1 MDLLL
6 VLTYTALCVAIFKIF
21 RIPLNKWTVPTAV
34 LGGIAIIGT
43 LIMLMNYNHPYS
55 EMARNYYIS
64 TPIVPLVKG
73 RVTEVAVKP
82 DQKVNK
88 GDVLFRIDDEPFR
101 QKVSSLEARV
111 SANQEHVKSIEAR
124 LRSARL
130 DRDRASEL
138 IRRGIGKQRDLDVSQ
153 ANVDDLA
160 AQLDQQQATLVDVQS
175 QLREANYQL
184 EQTVVYAPSNG
195 HVVQL
200 ALRPGMIAT
209 PFMYRPVMTF
219 IHEEDN
225 AYVGWFWQNSMQ
237 RLAVGDE
244 AEVVIDGIPGMIFK
258 GEVEA
263 VIPAIAAGNVQA
275 NAALLDQSSAVR
287 PGRLPVR
294 IKITDPRWQEY
305 QVIAGASGQAAIYT
319 HHFHHVSVMRKVL
332 LRMASWMNYI
342 FPFH

>member
-6 VLTYTALCVAIFKIF
+6 ILTYTALCVAVFKIF
-21 RIPLNKWTVPTAV
+21 RIPLNKWTVPTAA
-34 LGGIAIIGT
+34 LGGVILIGT

-73 RVTEVAVKP
+73 RVTEVPVQPNQPVK
-82 DQKVNK
+82 K

-101 QKVSSLEARV
+101 LKADSLTARV
-111 SANQEHVKSIEAR
+111 ESNREHLKSIEAR
-124 LRSARL
+124 LRAAKL
-130 DRDRASEL
+130 DRDRAREL
-138 IRRGIGKQRDLDVSQ
+138 MQRGVGKQRDLDVSQ
-153 ANVDDLA
+153 ANVDDIV
-160 AQLDQQQATLVDVQS
+160 AQIDQQKANLSDLQS
-175 QLREANYQL
+175 QLQEAKYQQA
-184 EQTVVYAPSNG
+184 QTVVYAPTDG

-209 PFMYRPVMTF
+209 PFMFRPVMTF
-219 IHEEDN
+219 IHKDDN

-244 AEVVIDGIPGMIFK
+244 AEVVIDGVPGKIFK
-258 GEVEA
+258 GKVTA

-275 NAALLDQSSAVR
+275 NVGLLDQTTAVR
-287 PGRLPVR
+287 PGRLPVL
-294 IKITDPRWQEY
+294 ISITDPEWAKY

-319 HHFHHVSVMRKVL
+319 EHFHHVSIMRKIL

>member
-6 VLTYTALCVAIFKIF
+6 ILTYTALCVAIFKIF
-21 RIPLNKWTVPTAV
+21 RIPLNKWTVPTAA
-34 LGGIAIIGT
+34 LGGVILIGT

-55 EMARNYYIS
+55 EMARNYYLS

-73 RVTEVAVKP
+73 RVVEVPVQANQPVK
-82 DQKVNK
+82 K
-88 GDVLFRIDDEPFR
+88 GDVLFRLDDEPFR
-101 QKVSSLEARV
+101 LKVESLSARLD
-111 SANQEHVKSIEAR
+111 ANKDQLKSIDAR
-124 LRSARL
+124 LRSAKL
-130 DRDRASEL
+130 DRDRASDL
-138 IRRGIGKQRDLDVSQ
+138 MRRGVGKQRDLDVTQ
-153 ANVDDLA
+153 ASVDEIAAQMDQQRAMLEDLQ
-160 AQLDQQQATLVDVQS
+160 AQLD
-175 QLREANYQL
+175 EAKYQL
-184 EQTVVYAPSNG
+184 AQTVVYAPSDG

-219 IHEEDN
+219 IHKDET

-244 AEVVIDGIPGMIFK
+244 AEVVIDGIPGKIFK
-258 GEVEA
+258 GKVTA

-275 NAALLDQSSAVR
+275 NAMLLDQTSAIR
-287 PGRLPVR
+287 PGRMPVL
-294 IKITDPRWQEY
+294 ISITDPEWAKY
-305 QVIAGASGQAAIYT
+305 QVIAGASGQAAVYT
-319 HHFHHVSVMRKVL
+319 EYFHHVSVMRKVL

>member
-6 VLTYTALCVAIFKIF
+6 ILTYTALCVAIFKIF
-21 RIPLNKWTVPTAV
+21 QIPLNKWTVPTAA
-34 LGGIAIIGT
+34 LGGVVLIGT

-55 EMARNYYIS
+55 EMARNYYLS

-73 RVTEVAVKP
+73 RVVEVPVQANQPVK
-82 DQKVNK
+82 K
-88 GDVLFRIDDEPFR
+88 GDVLFRLDDEPFR
-101 QKVSSLEARV
+101 LKVDSLSARLD
-111 SANQEHVKSIEAR
+111 ANKDQLKSIDAR
-124 LRSARL
+124 LRSAKL
-130 DRDRASEL
+130 DRDRASDL
-138 IRRGIGKQRDLDVSQ
+138 MRRGVGKQRDLDVTQ
-153 ANVDDLA
+153 ASVDEIAAQMDQQRAMLEDLQ
-160 AQLDQQQATLVDVQS
+160 AQLD
-175 QLREANYQL
+175 EAKYQL
-184 EQTVVYAPSNG
+184 AQTVVYAPSDG

-219 IHEEDN
+219 IHKDET

-244 AEVVIDGIPGMIFK
+244 AEVVIDGIPGKIFK
-258 GEVEA
+258 GKVTA

-275 NAALLDQSSAVR
+275 NAMLLDQTSAIR
-287 PGRLPVR
+287 PGRMPVL
-294 IKITDPRWQEY
+294 ISITDPEWAKY
-305 QVIAGASGQAAIYT
+305 QVIAGASGQAAVYT
-319 HHFHHVSVMRKVL
+319 EYFHHVSVMRKVL

>member
-6 VLTYTALCVAIFKIF
+6 ILTYTAVCVAIFKIF
-21 RIPLNKWTVPTAV
+21 RIPLNKWTVPTAA
-34 LGGIAIIGT
+34 LGGIIIIGA
-43 LIMLMNYNHPYS
+43 LIILMNYNHPYS

-73 RVTEVAVKP
+73 RVVEVPVKP
-82 DQKVNK
+82 NQLVKK
-88 GDVLFRIDDEPFR
+88 GDVLFRLDDEPFR
-101 QKVSSLEARV
+101 LKADSLTARV
-111 SANQEHVKSIEAR
+111 ESNREHLKSIEAR
-124 LRSARL
+124 LRSAKL
-130 DRDRASEL
+130 DRDRAKEL
-138 IRRGIGKQRDLDVSQ
+138 MQRGVGKQRDLDVSQ
-153 ANVDDLA
+153 ANVDDIVAQIDQQKATLNDLQ
-160 AQLDQQQATLVDVQS
+160 AQLL
-175 QLREANYQL
+175 EAKYQL
-184 EQTVVYAPSNG
+184 AQTVVYAPSDG

-219 IHEEDN
+219 IHKDET

-237 RLAVGDE
+237 RLAIGDE
-244 AEVVIDGIPGMIFK
+244 AEVVIDGIPGKIFK
-258 GEVEA
+258 GKVTA

-275 NAALLDQSSAVR
+275 NAGLLDQTTVVR
-287 PGRLPVR
+287 PGRLPV
-294 IKITDPRWQEY
+294 IISITDPEWPKY

-319 HHFHHVSVMRKVL
+319 HYFHHVSIMRKVL

>member
-6 VLTYTALCVAIFKIF
+6 ILTYTALCVAIFKIF
-21 RIPLNKWTVPTAV
+21 RIPLNKWTVPTAA
-34 LGGIAIIGT
+34 LGGVILIGT

-55 EMARNYYIS
+55 EMARNYYLS

-73 RVTEVAVKP
+73 RVVEVPVQANQPVK
-82 DQKVNK
+82 K
-88 GDVLFRIDDEPFR
+88 GDVLFRLDDEPFKL
-101 QKVSSLEARV
+101 KVESLTARLN
-111 SANQEHVKSIEAR
+111 ANKDQLKSIDAR
-124 LRSARL
+124 LRSAKL
-130 DRDRASEL
+130 DRDRASDL
-138 IRRGIGKQRDLDVSQ
+138 MRRGVGKQRDLDVTQ
-153 ANVDDLA
+153 ASVDEIAAQMDQQRATLEDLQ
-160 AQLDQQQATLVDVQS
+160 AQLD
-175 QLREANYQL
+175 EAKYQL
-184 EQTVVYAPSNG
+184 AQTVVYAPSDG

-219 IHEEDN
+219 IHKDET

-244 AEVVIDGIPGMIFK
+244 AEVVIDGIPGKIFK
-258 GEVEA
+258 GKVTA

-275 NAALLDQSSAVR
+275 NAMLLDQTSAIR
-287 PGRLPVR
+287 PGRMPVL
-294 IKITDPRWQEY
+294 ISITDPEWTKY
-305 QVIAGASGQAAIYT
+305 QVIAGASGQAAVYT
-319 HHFHHVSVMRKVL
+319 EYFHHVSVMRKVL

>member
-6 VLTYTALCVAIFKIF
+6 ILTYTALCVAIFKIF
-21 RIPLNKWTVPTAV
+21 RIPLNKWTVPTAA
-34 LGGIAIIGT
+34 LGGVVLIGT

-55 EMARNYYIS
+55 EMARNYYLS

-73 RVTEVAVKP
+73 RVVEVPVQANQPVK
-82 DQKVNK
+82 K
-88 GDVLFRIDDEPFR
+88 GDVLFRLDDEPFR
-101 QKVSSLEARV
+101 LKVESLSARLD
-111 SANQEHVKSIEAR
+111 ANKDQLKSIDAR
-124 LRSARL
+124 LRSAKL
-130 DRDRASEL
+130 DRDRASDL
-138 IRRGIGKQRDLDVSQ
+138 MRRGVGKQRDLDVTQ
-153 ANVDDLA
+153 ASVDEIAAQMDQQRATLEDLQ
-160 AQLDQQQATLVDVQS
+160 AQLD
-175 QLREANYQL
+175 EAKYQL
-184 EQTVVYAPSNG
+184 AQTVVYAPSDG

-219 IHEEDN
+219 IHKDET

-244 AEVVIDGIPGMIFK
+244 AEVVIDGIPGKIFK
-258 GEVEA
+258 GKVTA

-275 NAALLDQSSAVR
+275 NAMLLDQTSAIR
-287 PGRLPVR
+287 PGRMPVL
-294 IKITDPRWQEY
+294 ISITDPEWAKY
-305 QVIAGASGQAAIYT
+305 QVIAGASGQAAVYT
-319 HHFHHVSVMRKVL
+319 EYFHHVSVMRKVL

>member
-34 LGGIAIIGT
+34 LGGIAMIGT

-55 EMARNYYIS
+55 EMARNYYVS

-82 DQKVNK
+82 DQKVKK

-111 SANQEHVKSIEAR
+111 NANQEHVRSIEAR

-138 IRRGIGKQRDLDVSQ
+138 MRRGIGKQRDLDVSQ

-219 IHEEDN
+219 IHEEDS

-319 HHFHHVSVMRKVL
+319 QHFHHVSVMRKVL

>member
-6 VLTYTALCVAIFKIF
+6 ILTYTALCVAVFKIF
-21 RIPLNKWTVPTAV
+21 RIPLNKWTVPTAA
-34 LGGIAIIGT
+34 LGGVILIGT

-73 RVTEVAVKP
+73 RVTEVPVQPNQPVK
-82 DQKVNK
+82 K

-101 QKVSSLEARV
+101 LKADSLTARV
-111 SANQEHVKSIEAR
+111 ESNREHLKSIEAR
-124 LRSARL
+124 LRSAKL
-130 DRDRASEL
+130 DRDRAREL
-138 IRRGIGKQRDLDVSQ
+138 MQRGVGKQRDLDVSQ
-153 ANVDDLA
+153 ANVDDIVAQIDQQKANLNDLQ
-160 AQLDQQQATLVDVQS
+160 AQLQEAKYQQS
-175 QLREANYQL
+175 
-184 EQTVVYAPSNG
+184 QTVVYAPTDG

-209 PFMYRPVMTF
+209 PFMFRPVMTF
-219 IHEEDN
+219 IHKDDT

-244 AEVVIDGIPGMIFK
+244 AEVVIDGVPGKIFK
-258 GEVEA
+258 GTVTS

-275 NAALLDQSSAVR
+275 NVGLLDQTTAVR
-287 PGRLPVR
+287 PGRLPVL
-294 IKITDPRWQEY
+294 ISITDPEWAKY

-319 HHFHHVSVMRKVL
+319 EHFHHVSIMRKIL

>member
-6 VLTYTALCVAIFKIF
+6 ILTYTALCVAIFKIF
-21 RIPLNKWTVPTAV
+21 RIPLNKWTVPTAA
-34 LGGIAIIGT
+34 LGGVVLIGT

-55 EMARNYYIS
+55 EMARNYYLS

-73 RVTEVAVKP
+73 RVVEVPVQANQPVK
-82 DQKVNK
+82 K
-88 GDVLFRIDDEPFR
+88 GDVLFRLDDEPFR
-101 QKVSSLEARV
+101 LKVESLSARLD
-111 SANQEHVKSIEAR
+111 ANKDQLKSIDAR
-124 LRSARL
+124 LRSAKL
-130 DRDRASEL
+130 DRDRASDL
-138 IRRGIGKQRDLDVSQ
+138 MRRGVGKQRDLDVTQ
-153 ANVDDLA
+153 ASVDEIAAQMDQQRAMLEDLQ
-160 AQLDQQQATLVDVQS
+160 AQLD
-175 QLREANYQL
+175 EAKYQL
-184 EQTVVYAPSNG
+184 AQTVVYAPSDG

-219 IHEEDN
+219 IHKDET

-244 AEVVIDGIPGMIFK
+244 AEVVIDGIPGKIFK
-258 GEVEA
+258 GKVTA

-275 NAALLDQSSAVR
+275 NAMLLDQTSAIR
-287 PGRLPVR
+287 PGRMPVL
-294 IKITDPRWQEY
+294 ISITDPEWAKY
-305 QVIAGASGQAAIYT
+305 QVIAGASGQAAVYT
-319 HHFHHVSVMRKVL
+319 EYFHHVSVMRKVL

>member
-6 VLTYTALCVAIFKIF
+6 ILTYTALCVAIFKIF
-21 RIPLNKWTVPTAV
+21 RIPLNKWTVPTAA
-34 LGGIAIIGT
+34 LGGVILIGT

-55 EMARNYYIS
+55 EMARNYYLS

-73 RVTEVAVKP
+73 RVVEVPVQANQPVK
-82 DQKVNK
+82 K
-88 GDVLFRIDDEPFR
+88 GDVLFRLDDEPFR
-101 QKVSSLEARV
+101 LKVDSLTARLD
-111 SANQEHVKSIEAR
+111 ANKDQLKSIDAR
-124 LRSARL
+124 LRSAKL
-130 DRDRASEL
+130 DRDRASDL
-138 IRRGIGKQRDLDVSQ
+138 MRRGVGKQRDLDVTQ
-153 ANVDDLA
+153 ASVDEIAAQMDQQRAMLEDLQ
-160 AQLDQQQATLVDVQS
+160 AQLD
-175 QLREANYQL
+175 EAKYQL
-184 EQTVVYAPSNG
+184 AQTVVYAPSDG

-219 IHEEDN
+219 IHKDET

-244 AEVVIDGIPGMIFK
+244 AEVVIDGIPGKIFK
-258 GEVEA
+258 GTVTA

-275 NAALLDQSSAVR
+275 NAMLLDQTSAIR
-287 PGRLPVR
+287 PGRMPVL
-294 IKITDPRWQEY
+294 ISITDPEWAKY
-305 QVIAGASGQAAIYT
+305 QVIAGASGQAAVYT
-319 HHFHHVSVMRKVL
+319 EYFHHVSVMRKVL

>member
-6 VLTYTALCVAIFKIF
+6 ILTYTALCVAVFKIF
-21 RIPLNKWTVPTAV
+21 RIPLNKWTVPTAA
-34 LGGIAIIGT
+34 LGGIILIGT

-55 EMARNYYIS
+55 EMARNYYVS

-73 RVTEVAVKP
+73 RVTEVPVQPNQPVK
-82 DQKVNK
+82 K

-101 QKVSSLEARV
+101 LKADSLTARV
-111 SANQEHVKSIEAR
+111 ESNREHLKSIEAR
-124 LRSARL
+124 LRSAKL
-130 DRDRASEL
+130 DRDRAREL
-138 IRRGIGKQRDLDVSQ
+138 MQRGVGKQRDLDVSQ
-153 ANVDDLA
+153 ANVDDIV
-160 AQLDQQQATLVDVQS
+160 AQIDQQKANLNDLQS
-175 QLREANYQL
+175 QLQEAKYQQA
-184 EQTVVYAPSNG
+184 QTVVYAPTDG

-209 PFMYRPVMTF
+209 PFMFRPVMTF
-219 IHEEDN
+219 VHKDDT

-244 AEVVIDGIPGMIFK
+244 AEVVIDGVPGKIFK
-258 GEVEA
+258 GKVTS

-275 NAALLDQSSAVR
+275 NVGLLDQTTAVR
-287 PGRLPVR
+287 PGRLPVL
-294 IKITDPRWQEY
+294 ISITDPEWAKY

-319 HHFHHVSVMRKVL
+319 EHFHHVSIMRKIL

>member
-6 VLTYTALCVAIFKIF
+6 ILTYTALCVAVFKIF
-21 RIPLNKWTVPTAV
+21 RIPLNKWTVPTAA
-34 LGGIAIIGT
+34 LGGIILIGT

-55 EMARNYYIS
+55 EMARNYYVS

-73 RVTEVAVKP
+73 RVTEVPVQPNQPVK
-82 DQKVNK
+82 K

-101 QKVSSLEARV
+101 LKADSLTARLE
-111 SANQEHVKSIEAR
+111 SNREHLKSIEAR
-124 LRSARL
+124 LRSAKL
-130 DRDRASEL
+130 DRDRAREL
-138 IRRGIGKQRDLDVSQ
+138 MQRGVGKQRDLDVSQ
-153 ANVDDLA
+153 ANVDDIV
-160 AQLDQQQATLVDVQS
+160 AQIDQQKANLNDLQS
-175 QLREANYQL
+175 QLQEAKYQQA
-184 EQTVVYAPSNG
+184 QTVVYAPTDG

-209 PFMYRPVMTF
+209 PFMFRPVMTF
-219 IHEEDN
+219 VHKDDT

-244 AEVVIDGIPGMIFK
+244 AEVVIDGVPGKIFK
-258 GEVEA
+258 GKVTA

-275 NAALLDQSSAVR
+275 NAGLLDQMTAVR
-287 PGRLPVR
+287 PGRMPVL
-294 IKITDPRWQEY
+294 ISITDPEWAKY
-305 QVIAGASGQAAIYT
+305 QVIAGSSGQAAVYT
-319 HHFHHVSVMRKVL
+319 HYFHHVSIMRKIL

>member
-6 VLTYTALCVAIFKIF
+6 ILTYTALCVAIFKIF
-21 RIPLNKWTVPTAV
+21 RIPLNKWTVPTAA
-34 LGGIAIIGT
+34 LGGVVLIGT

-55 EMARNYYIS
+55 EMARNYYLS

-73 RVTEVAVKP
+73 RVVEVPVQANQPVK
-82 DQKVNK
+82 K
-88 GDVLFRIDDEPFR
+88 GDVLFRLDDEPFR
-101 QKVSSLEARV
+101 LKVESLSARLD
-111 SANQEHVKSIEAR
+111 ANKDQLKSIDAR
-124 LRSARL
+124 LRSAKL
-130 DRDRASEL
+130 DRDRASDL
-138 IRRGIGKQRDLDVSQ
+138 MRRGVGKQRDLDVTQ
-153 ANVDDLA
+153 ASVDEIAAQMDQQRATLEDLQ
-160 AQLDQQQATLVDVQS
+160 AQLD
-175 QLREANYQL
+175 EAKYQL
-184 EQTVVYAPSNG
+184 AQTVVYAPSDG

-219 IHEEDN
+219 IHKDET

-244 AEVVIDGIPGMIFK
+244 AEVVIDGIPGKIFK
-258 GEVEA
+258 GKVTA

-275 NAALLDQSSAVR
+275 NAMLLDQTSAIR
-287 PGRLPVR
+287 PGRMPVL
-294 IKITDPRWQEY
+294 ISITDPEWAKY
-305 QVIAGASGQAAIYT
+305 QVIAGASGQAAVYT
-319 HHFHHVSVMRKVL
+319 QYFHHVSVMRKVL

>member
-6 VLTYTALCVAIFKIF
+6 ILTYTALCVAVFKIF
-21 RIPLNKWTVPTAV
+21 RIPLNKWTVPTAA
-34 LGGIAIIGT
+34 LGGIILIGT

-55 EMARNYYIS
+55 EMARNYYVS

-73 RVTEVAVKP
+73 RVTEVPVQPNQPVK
-82 DQKVNK
+82 K

-101 QKVSSLEARV
+101 LKADSLTARV
-111 SANQEHVKSIEAR
+111 ESNREHLKSIEAR
-124 LRSARL
+124 LRSAKL
-130 DRDRASEL
+130 DRDRAREL
-138 IRRGIGKQRDLDVSQ
+138 MQRGVGKQRDLDVSQ
-153 ANVDDLA
+153 ANVDDIV
-160 AQLDQQQATLVDVQS
+160 AQIDQQKANLNDLQS
-175 QLREANYQL
+175 QLQEAKYQQA
-184 EQTVVYAPSNG
+184 QTVVYAPTDG

-209 PFMYRPVMTF
+209 PFMFRPVMTF
-219 IHEEDN
+219 VHKDDT

-244 AEVVIDGIPGMIFK
+244 AEVVIDGVPGKIFK
-258 GEVEA
+258 GKVTS

-275 NAALLDQSSAVR
+275 NVGLLDQTTAVR
-287 PGRLPVR
+287 PGRLPVL
-294 IKITDPRWQEY
+294 ISITGPEWAKY

-319 HHFHHVSVMRKVL
+319 EHFHHVSIMRKIL

>member
-6 VLTYTALCVAIFKIF
+6 ILTYTAICVAIFKIF
-21 RIPLNKWTVPTAV
+21 RIPLNKWTVPTAA
-34 LGGIAIIGT
+34 LGGVILIGT

-55 EMARNYYIS
+55 EMARNYYLS

-73 RVTEVAVKP
+73 RVVEVPVQANQPVK
-82 DQKVNK
+82 K
-88 GDVLFRIDDEPFR
+88 GDVLFRLDDEPFR
-101 QKVSSLEARV
+101 LKVDSLTARLD
-111 SANQEHVKSIEAR
+111 ANKDQLKSIDAR
-124 LRSARL
+124 LRSAKL
-130 DRDRASEL
+130 DRDRASDL
-138 IRRGIGKQRDLDVSQ
+138 MRRGVGKQRDLDVTQ
-153 ANVDDLA
+153 ASVDEIAAQMDQQRAMLEDLQ
-160 AQLDQQQATLVDVQS
+160 AQLD
-175 QLREANYQL
+175 EAKYQL
-184 EQTVVYAPSNG
+184 AQTVVYAPSDG

-219 IHEEDN
+219 IHKDET

-244 AEVVIDGIPGMIFK
+244 AEVVIDGIPGKIFK
-258 GEVEA
+258 GKVTA

-275 NAALLDQSSAVR
+275 NAMLLDQTSAIR
-287 PGRLPVR
+287 PGRMPVL
-294 IKITDPRWQEY
+294 ISITDPEWAKY
-305 QVIAGASGQAAIYT
+305 QVIAGASGQAAVYT
-319 HHFHHVSVMRKVL
+319 EYFHHVSVMRKVL

>member
-6 VLTYTALCVAIFKIF
+6 ILTYTALCVAVFKIF
-21 RIPLNKWTVPTAV
+21 RIPLNKWTVPTAA
-34 LGGIAIIGT
+34 LGGIIIIGA
-43 LIMLMNYNHPYS
+43 LIILMNYNHPYS

-73 RVTEVAVKP
+73 RVVEVPVQPNQPVK
-82 DQKVNK
+82 K

-101 QKVSSLEARV
+101 LKVESLTARV
-111 SANQEHVKSIEAR
+111 ESNREHLKSIDAR
-124 LRSARL
+124 LRSAKL
-130 DRDRASEL
+130 DRDRAKEL
-138 IRRGIGKQRDLDVSQ
+138 MQRGVGKQRDLDVSQ
-153 ANVDDLA
+153 ANVDDIVAQIDQQKATLNDLQ
-160 AQLDQQQATLVDVQS
+160 AQLL
-175 QLREANYQL
+175 EAKYQL
-184 EQTVVYAPSNG
+184 AQTVVYAPSDG

-219 IHEEDN
+219 IHQNDT

-244 AEVVIDGIPGMIFK
+244 AEVVIDGIPGKIFK
-258 GEVEA
+258 GKVTA

-275 NAALLDQSSAVR
+275 NAGLLDQTTAVR
-287 PGRLPVR
+287 PGRLPV
-294 IKITDPRWQEY
+294 IISITDPEWPKY

-319 HHFHHVSVMRKVL
+319 HYFHHVSIMRKVL

>member
-6 VLTYTALCVAIFKIF
+6 ILTYTALCVAVFKIF
-21 RIPLNKWTVPTAV
+21 RIPLNKWTVPTAA
-34 LGGIAIIGT
+34 LGGIIIIGA
-43 LIMLMNYNHPYS
+43 LIILMNYNHPYS

-73 RVTEVAVKP
+73 RVVEVPVKP
-82 DQKVNK
+82 NQLVKK
-88 GDVLFRIDDEPFR
+88 GDVLFRLDDEPFR
-101 QKVSSLEARV
+101 LKADSLTARV
-111 SANQEHVKSIEAR
+111 ESNREHLKSIEAR
-124 LRSARL
+124 LRSAKL
-130 DRDRASEL
+130 DRDRAKEL
-138 IRRGIGKQRDLDVSQ
+138 MQRGVGKQRDLDVSQ
-153 ANVDDLA
+153 ANVDDIVAQIDQQKATLNDLQ
-160 AQLDQQQATLVDVQS
+160 AQLL
-175 QLREANYQL
+175 EAKYQL
-184 EQTVVYAPSNG
+184 AQTVVYAPSDG

-219 IHEEDN
+219 IHKDET

-237 RLAVGDE
+237 RLAIGDE
-244 AEVVIDGIPGMIFK
+244 AEVVIDGIPGKIFK
-258 GEVEA
+258 GKVTA

-275 NAALLDQSSAVR
+275 NAGLLDQTTAVR
-287 PGRLPVR
+287 PGRLPV
-294 IKITDPRWQEY
+294 IISITDPEWPKY

-319 HHFHHVSVMRKVL
+319 HYFHHVSVMRKIL

>member
-6 VLTYTALCVAIFKIF
+6 ILTYTALCVAIFKIF
-21 RIPLNKWTVPTAV
+21 RIPLNKWTVPTAA
-34 LGGIAIIGT
+34 LGGVILIGT

-55 EMARNYYIS
+55 EMARNYYLS

-73 RVTEVAVKP
+73 RVVEVPVQANQPVK
-82 DQKVNK
+82 K
-88 GDVLFRIDDEPFR
+88 GDVLFRLDDEPFR
-101 QKVSSLEARV
+101 LKVDSLSARLD
-111 SANQEHVKSIEAR
+111 ANKDQLKSIDAR
-124 LRSARL
+124 LRSAKL
-130 DRDRASEL
+130 DRDRASDL
-138 IRRGIGKQRDLDVSQ
+138 MRRGVGKQRDLDVTQ
-153 ANVDDLA
+153 ASVDEIAAQMDQQRAMLEDLQ
-160 AQLDQQQATLVDVQS
+160 AQLD
-175 QLREANYQL
+175 EAKYQL
-184 EQTVVYAPSNG
+184 AQTVVYAPSDG

-219 IHEEDN
+219 IHKDET

-244 AEVVIDGIPGMIFK
+244 AEVVIDGIPGKIFK
-258 GEVEA
+258 GKVTA

-275 NAALLDQSSAVR
+275 NAMLLDQTSAIR
-287 PGRLPVR
+287 PGRMPVL
-294 IKITDPRWQEY
+294 ISITDPEWAKY
-305 QVIAGASGQAAIYT
+305 QVIAGASGQAAVYT
-319 HHFHHVSVMRKVL
+319 EYFHHVSVMRKVL

>member
-6 VLTYTALCVAIFKIF
+6 ILTYTALCVAVFKIF
-21 RIPLNKWTVPTAV
+21 RIPLNKWTVPTAA
-34 LGGIAIIGT
+34 LGGIILIGT

-55 EMARNYYIS
+55 EMARNYYVS

-73 RVTEVAVKP
+73 RVVEVPVKP
-82 DQKVNK
+82 NQLVKK

-101 QKVSSLEARV
+101 LKADSLTARLE
-111 SANQEHVKSIEAR
+111 SNREHLKSIEAR
-124 LRSARL
+124 LRSAKL
-130 DRDRASEL
+130 DRDRAREL
-138 IRRGIGKQRDLDVSQ
+138 MQRGVGKQRDLDVSQ
-153 ANVDDLA
+153 ANVDDIV
-160 AQLDQQQATLVDVQS
+160 AQIDQQKANLNDLQS
-175 QLREANYQL
+175 QLQEAKYQQA
-184 EQTVVYAPSNG
+184 QTVVYAPTDG

-209 PFMYRPVMTF
+209 PFMFRPVMTF
-219 IHEEDN
+219 VHKDDT

-244 AEVVIDGIPGMIFK
+244 AEVVIDGVPGKIFK
-258 GEVEA
+258 ATVTS

-275 NAALLDQSSAVR
+275 NVGLLDQTTAVR
-287 PGRLPVR
+287 PGRLPVL
-294 IKITDPRWQEY
+294 ISITDPEWAKY

-319 HHFHHVSVMRKVL
+319 EHFHHVSIMRKIL
-332 LRMASWMNYI
+332 LRMGSWMNYI